1 MDRPKKPS
9 ALSATPGLAPHAQIN
24 TTHSNSRVSAVL
36 PTGESVEILLYG
48 ATIISWK
55 DAAGTEKLWLSEK
68 AVLDGTKAVR
78 GGIPLVFPVFGKV
91 EGEEGKAKG
100 VDTLPQHGFARNCR
114 WEFLGKSTS
123 ESSTVKG
130 QEGGDSSVKLDFGL
144 SASNVPEE
152 TRKLWGGEFGLIYS
166 VTLSKEG
173 LGTSMVVRNEG
184 STAWEFQIL
193 MHTYLKIQD
202 VSQISITGLE
212 NATYV
217 DKLTEPISTNTA
229 PTDPLTIS
237 AKTDRVYTPAGGPS
251 TEIIVSEGGK
261 KKYTVARDNMNQ
273 VVVWNPWIDAKDIGD
288 FAPKDGWRTM
298 ICVEAGSVSGWQKL
312 EAGETW
318 EGGQIIT
325 LAN

>member
-1 MDRPKKPS
+1 MCD
-9 ALSATPGLAPHAQIN
+9 Q
-24 TTHSNSRVSAVL
+24 
-36 PTGESVEILLYG
+36 
-48 ATIISWK
+48 
-55 DAAGTEKLWLSEK
+55 
-68 AVLDGTKAVR
+68 
-78 GGIPLVFPVFGKV
+78 
-91 EGEEGKAKG
+91 
-100 VDTLPQHGFARNCR
+100 Q
-114 WEFLGKSTS
+114 
-123 ESSTVKG
+123 
-130 QEGGDSSVKLDFGL
+130 
-144 SASNVPEE
+144 
-152 TRKLWGGEFGLIYS
+152 
-166 VTLSKEG
+166 
-173 LGTSMVVRNEG
+173 
-184 STAWEFQIL
+184 
-193 MHTYLKIQD
+193 QD
-202 VSQISITGLE
+202 ISQISITGLE

-325 LAN
+325 IAN

>member
-100 VDTLPQHGFARNCR
+100 VDALPQHGFARNCR

-166 VTLSKEG
+166 VTLSREG

-193 MHTYLKIQD
+193 MHTYLKIQ
-202 VSQISITGLE
+202 VCLFTLISPQTTSYANVRSTTGHLPNLHHRSRE
-212 NATYV
+212 CYICRQTHR
-217 DKLTEPISTNTA
+217 TNFH
-229 PTDPLTIS
+229 
-237 AKTDRVYTPAGGPS
+237 
-251 TEIIVSEGGK
+251 
-261 KKYTVARDNMNQ
+261 KYR
-273 VVVWNPWIDAKDIGD
+273 
-288 FAPKDGWRTM
+288 
-298 ICVEAGSVSGWQKL
+298 SH
-312 EAGETW
+312 
-318 EGGQIIT
+318 
-325 LAN
+325 